1 MRISIKSNTPRR
13 QSGGKG
19 YRDWEHVPD
28 TTTRFAKHLSPL
40 YLSPPYKTKEKKR
53 NPPRHSHT
61 PHTHTHT
68 LHQPNYLHLSLSLF
82 DLFSLSSCPCPWLQP
97 FVSFLYARFLSG
109 SLSLSLSLNLSS
121 LIKDTLFYF
130 WEIKTHRDEMS
141 LSITL

>member
-61 PHTHTHT
+61 PHTHRHT
-68 LHQPNYLHLSLSLF
+68 TPTQLSTPLSLSLWS
-82 DLFSLSSCPCPWLQP
+82 LF
-97 FVSFLYARFLSG
+97 FVFLS
-109 SLSLSLSLNLSS
+109 LPMITTFCQLPLRTLPLWLSLSLNLPS
-121 LIKDTLFYF
+121 LMKNTLFYF

>member
-61 PHTHTHT
+61 PHTHRHT
-68 LHQPNYLHLSLSLF
+68 TPTQLSKPLSLSLI
-82 DLFSLSSCPCPWLQP
+82 
-97 FVSFLYARFLSG
+97 SFLCLLVLAHDYNLLSASFTHAS
-109 SLSLSLSLNLSS
+109 SLALSLSLNLSS